1 MSTKSNRGIQD
12 QIEDAVERIKNVE
25 LTSTQFGLAFV
36 TPAILFVL
44 FVTGLPILYTVYLSV
59 HDVGLLAPSG
69 DFVWFN
75 NYLEVLSRPDFY
87 ASIWR
92 GVVFAG
98 GSVAFQVIV
107 GLILALLLNRSFRGA
122 SIARTLAIFP
132 YLVPTI
138 AVATMWTWM
147 FQPIN
152 GGLVNGYLL
161 HWGLIENPISF
172 FESTT
177 LAMPSVIF
185 ANSWKFM
192 SFAFLIIFA
201 RLQAIDRR
209 LYEQAKISGASL
221 WQMFWSIT
229 FPQLRS
235 AIALVVLLRF
245 IWMFNRFDIIY
256 LLTTGGPLDA
266 TTTLP
271 IYIYDT
277 TFQNYDLGFG
287 SAATML
293 LFAILSIFAMIYFV
307 KFKPS
312 SEIETR

>member
-1 MSTKSNRGIQD
+1 L
-12 QIEDAVERIKNVE
+12 KNVE
-25 LTSTQFGLAFV
+25 LSATQFGIGFV

-44 FVTGLPILYTVYLSV
+44 LVSGVPILYTLYLSV
-59 HDVGLLAPSG
+59 HDVGLLSPAG
-69 DFVWFN
+69 EFIWFN
-75 NYLEVLSRPDFY
+75 NYLEVLARSEFY
-87 ASIWR
+87 AAIWR

-107 GLILALLLNRSFRGA
+107 GLLLALLLNRSFKGD

-132 YLVPTI
+132 YLVPAI
-138 AVATMWTWM
+138 AVATMWRWM
-147 FQPIN
+147 LQPIN

-161 HWGLIENPISF
+161 HWGIIGEPISF
-172 FESTT
+172 FGSTA

-192 SFAFLIIFA
+192 SFAFLILFA
-201 RLQAIDRR
+201 RLQSIDPR

-221 WQMFWSIT
+221 WQMFWGIT

-256 LLTTGGPLDA
+256 LLTTGGPRGS

-271 IYIYDT
+271 IYIYET
-277 TFQNYDLGFG
+277 TFQSYDLGFG
-287 SAATML
+287 SAATMI
-293 LFAILSIFAMIYFV
+293 LFAILSIFAIVYFW